1 MAAGGTTTNVA
12 TTNPAVPKV
21 AAANASATDASA
33 SGASSVATTT
43 TAAKPKGVATEWIM
57 PIAAVGLIFVM
68 LVPVPSLLLD
78 LLLALSMTAS
88 VLVLLSAIQIL
99 RPSQFSVFPSLLLLL
114 TLFRLSLNLASSRR
128 ILLHGNEGVS
138 AAGRVIEAFG
148 SFVVGGNYVVGL
160 VIFIALIAIQ
170 YIVVAHGAV
179 RTAEVTARFTL
190 DAMPG
195 KQMAIDAD
203 LNAGLINETQARARR
218 EQIARDAEFYGA
230 MDGAARFNQRD
241 AIATILITAINIV
254 AGFLIGVFQLDIPFR
269 EALKTYTVLTV
280 GDGLVTMIPSLLV
293 SMAGGMVVTRAS
305 SDQTLSVDV
314 GRQVLSRRR
323 PLLIASGVMLSLAAI
338 PGLPKFSFILLAA
351 GNAFLAWRAPKLT
364 AEALPTPA
372 AEKKLAKDSVEDL
385 LKLDELS
392 LEVGY
397 GLVPLVDQNQGGQL
411 LARVKALRQNLAQ
424 QLGFIVPPV
433 HITDNVKLK
442 PREYVVSLRGVEVA
456 RWEMFQDY
464 MMAISSEGS
473 PRPLPGTPTKEPAF
487 GVAAVWIPAALQNQA
502 LASGYAVVD
511 QTSVLATHLAEIV
524 KQHAY
529 ELLTRQ
535 EVKRLLDRLAESHP
549 KLVEELVP
557 KILSLGEVQKVLQQL
572 LREQVSIRDL
582 PTILETLLDAA
593 ATTKNPIALIEAVR
607 QGLGRALVRPLLS
620 DNGGLRVVTLDHTLE
635 EELGRAFSAPQAA
648 VSSTALQPNFSRRI
662 LDGLK
667 HLAGEQVSIASP
679 VLLCSTPARYH
690 LKRLLEPFLPKVVV
704 LSPLEVPPVVEVQ
717 SVGVLK

>member
-1 MAAGGTTTNVA
+1 MAAKTLPGNA
-12 TTNPAVPKV
+12 TV
-21 AAANASATDASA
+21 AAVK
-33 SGASSVATTT
+33 SVPA
-43 TAAKPKGVATEWIM
+43 EWIM

-68 LVPVPSLLLD
+68 LVPIPSLLLD

-99 RPSQFSVFPSLLLLL
+99 RPAQFSVFPSLLLLL

-128 ILLHGNEGVS
+128 ILLHGNEGVA
-138 AAGRVIEAFG
+138 AAGHVIEAFG
-148 SFVVGGNYVVGL
+148 QFVVGGNYVVGFVL
-160 VIFIALIAIQ
+160 FVALIAIQ

-203 LNAGLINETQARARR
+203 LNAGLINEVQARARR
-218 EQIARDAEFYGA
+218 ETIARDAEFYGA

-241 AIATILITAINIV
+241 AIATILITAINII

-305 SDQTLSVDV
+305 SDASLSVDV
-314 GRQVLSRRR
+314 GRQLLSRRR
-323 PLLIASGVMLSLAAI
+323 PLVIASGVMLSLGAI
-338 PGLPKFSFILLAA
+338 PGMPKFSFFLLAA
-351 GNAFLAWRAPKLT
+351 GTAFLAWRAPKT
-364 AEALPTPA
+364 A
-372 AEKKLAKDSVEDL
+372 AESPTAAASAAAASGKKLEKDAAEDW

-397 GLVPLVDQNQGGQL
+397 NLVPMVDQNQGGQL

-433 HITDNVKLK
+433 HITDNVRLK
-442 PREYVVSLRGVEVA
+442 PREYSIALRGVEVA
-456 RWEMFQDY
+456 RWEMYQDHL
-464 MMAISSEGS
+464 MAISSEGA
-473 PRPLPGTPTKEPAF
+473 PRPLAGTPTKEPAF
-487 GVAAVWIPAALQNQA
+487 GVAALWIPAALQNQA

-511 QTSVLATHLAEIV
+511 QTSVLATHLAEVV
-524 KQHAY
+524 KQHAH
-529 ELLTRQ
+529 ELLSRQ

-557 KILSLGEVQKVLQQL
+557 KLLSLGEVQKVLQQM

-593 ATTKNPIALIEAVR
+593 STNKNPVLLVEAARQALA
-607 QGLGRALVRPLLS
+607 RALVQPLLS
-620 DNGGLRVVTLDHTLE
+620 DTGGLRVVTLDHALE
-635 EELGRAFSAPQAA
+635 EELGRAFGGQASA
-648 VSSTALQPNFSRRI
+648 SSSASLQPPFARRI
-662 LDGLK
+662 LEGLRR
-667 HLAGEQVSIASP
+667 LAGDQVAVASP
-679 VLLCSTPARYH
+679 VLLCATPARYH
-690 LKRLLEPFLPKVVV
+690 LKRLLEPFLPKLVV

-717 SVGVLK
+717 AVGVLR

>member
-1 MAAGGTTTNVA
+1 M
-12 TTNPAVPKV
+12 PANISP
-21 AAANASATDASA
+21 AAATAVKPNA
-33 SGASSVATTT
+33 
-43 TAAKPKGVATEWIM
+43 AAEWIM

-68 LVPVPSLLLD
+68 LVPLPSLLLD
-78 LLLALSMTAS
+78 ILLALSITAA

-128 ILLHGNEGVS
+128 ILLHGNEGVA
-138 AAGRVIEAFG
+138 AAGKVIEAFG
-148 SFVVGGNYVVGL
+148 SFVVGGNYVVGF

-203 LNAGLINETQARARR
+203 LNAGLINEVQARARR
-218 EQIARDAEFYGA
+218 EQIAHDAEFYGA

-241 AIATILITAINIV
+241 AIATILITAINII

-293 SMAGGMVVTRAS
+293 SMAGGMVVTRAT
-305 SDQTLSVDV
+305 SDSTLSVDV
-314 GRQVLSRRR
+314 GRQVLSRR
-323 PLLIASGVMLSLAAI
+323 PLLIASGVMLTLAAI
-338 PGLPKFSFILLAA
+338 PGLPKFSFFLLAA
-351 GNAFLAWRAPKLT
+351 GTAFLAWRAPKLT
-364 AEALPTPA
+364 AAEPALAAADKKPA
-372 AEKKLAKDSVEDL
+372 KDKDSVEDL

-397 GLVPLVDQNQGGQL
+397 SLVPLVDQNQGGQL

-433 HITDNVKLK
+433 HITDNVRLK

-456 RWEMFQDY
+456 RWEMFQDHL
-464 MMAISSEGS
+464 MAISSEGS
-473 PRPLPGTPTKEPAF
+473 PRPLAGTPTKEPAF

-511 QTSVLATHLAEIV
+511 QTSVLATHLAEVV
-524 KQHAY
+524 KQHAH
-529 ELLTRQ
+529 ELLARQ

-582 PTILETLLDAA
+582 PAILETMLDTS
-593 ATTKNPIALIEAVR
+593 ATTKNPIALVESVR

-620 DNGGLRVVTLDHTLE
+620 ESGGLRVVTLDHSLE
-635 EELGRAFSAPQAA
+635 EELGRTFGATLPPAGTPG
-648 VSSTALQPNFSRRI
+648 LQPPFARRI
-662 LDGLK
+662 LEGMRR
-667 HLAGEQVSIASP
+667 LAGEQVAVASP

-717 SVGVLK
+717 SVGVLR

>member
-1 MAAGGTTTNVA
+1 MA
-12 TTNPAVPKV
+12 
-21 AAANASATDASA
+21 
-33 SGASSVATTT
+33 T
-43 TAAKPKGVATEWIM
+43 TAATAPAAKKSLNLAEWIM
-57 PIAAVGLIFVM
+57 PTAAVALIFVM
-68 LVPVPSLLLD
+68 LVPLPSLLLD
-78 LLLALSMTAS
+78 ILLALSITAA

-128 ILLHGNEGVS
+128 ILLHGNEGAS
-138 AAGRVIEAFG
+138 AAGHVIEAFG
-148 SFVVGGNYVVGL
+148 SFVVGGNYVVGF

-203 LNAGLINETQARARR
+203 LNAGLINEAQARARR

-241 AIATILITAINIV
+241 AIATILITAINII

-305 SDQTLSVDV
+305 SDSTLSVDV
-314 GRQVLSRRR
+314 GRQLLSRR
-323 PLLIASGVMLSLAAI
+323 PLWIATGVMLSLAAI
-338 PGLPKFSFILLAA
+338 PGLPKFSFLLLAA
-351 GNAFLAWRAPKLT
+351 GTGFLAWRIPKRAP
-364 AEALPTPA
+364 EAPA
-372 AEKKLAKDSVEDL
+372 LAASEKKPAKESVEDL

-433 HITDNVKLK
+433 HITDNVRLK
-442 PREYVVSLRGVEVA
+442 AREYVVALRGVEIA
-456 RWEMFQDY
+456 RWEMLQDHL
-464 MMAISSEGS
+464 MAISSEGS
-473 PRPLPGTPTKEPAF
+473 PRPLAGTPTKEPAF
-487 GVAAVWIPAALQNQA
+487 GVAAVWIPPALQNQA

-511 QTSVLATHLAEIV
+511 QTSVLATHLAEVV

-535 EVKRLLDRLAESHP
+535 ETKRLLDRLAESHP

-582 PTILETLLDAA
+582 PSILEALLDIAPSS
-593 ATTKNPIALIEAVR
+593 KNTITLVESVR
-607 QGLGRALVRPLLS
+607 QALGRALVRPLLT
-620 DNGGLRVVTLDHTLE
+620 DGGLRVVTLDHALE
-635 EELGRAFSAPQAA
+635 EELARAYGSSQASTA
-648 VSSTALQPNFSRRI
+648 TTALQPPFARRI
-662 LDGLK
+662 LEGMRRI
-667 HLAGEQVSIASP
+667 AGEQVVVASP
-679 VLLCSTPARYH
+679 VLMCSTPARYH

-704 LSPLEVPPVVEVQ
+704 LSPLEIPPVVEVQ
-717 SVGVLK
+717 SLGVLR

>member
-1 MAAGGTTTNVA
+1 MT
-12 TTNPAVPKV
+12 
-21 AAANASATDASA
+21 ANAPPALTATAPDAEGKKKG
-33 SGASSVATTT
+33 SGA
-43 TAAKPKGVATEWIM
+43 EWIM

-68 LVPVPSLLLD
+68 LIPLPSVLLD
-78 LLLALSMTAS
+78 VLLATSMTVS

-128 ILLHGNEGVS
+128 ILLLGNEGAS
-138 AAGRVIEAFG
+138 AAGHVIEAFG
-148 SFVVGGNYVVGL
+148 QFVVGGNYVVGFVL
-160 VIFIALIAIQ
+160 FVALIAIQ
-170 YIVVAHGAV
+170 YLVVAHGAV

-203 LNAGLINETQARARR
+203 LNAGLINEVQARARR
-218 EQIARDAEFYGA
+218 EQIAHDAEFYGA

-241 AIATILITAINIV
+241 AIATILITAINII

-293 SMAGGMVVTRAS
+293 SMAGGMVVTRAT
-305 SDQTLSVDV
+305 SDSTLSVDV

-323 PLLIASGVMLSLAAI
+323 PLIIASGVMLSLAAI
-338 PGLPKFSFILLAA
+338 PGLPKFSFLLLAA
-351 GNAFLAWRAPKLT
+351 GTAFLAWRAPKLAGDPSTT
-364 AEALPTPA
+364 AGPA
-372 AEKKLAKDSVEDL
+372 AAADKTAPKDSPEDL

-433 HITDNVKLK
+433 HITDNVRLK
-442 PREYVVSLRGVEVA
+442 PREYVVALRGVEVA
-456 RWEMFQDY
+456 RWEMSQDHL
-464 MMAISSEGS
+464 MAISSEGS
-473 PRPLPGTPTKEPAF
+473 PRPLAGTPTKEPAF

-511 QTSVLATHLAEIV
+511 QTSVLATHLAEVV
-524 KQHAY
+524 KQHAH
-529 ELLTRQ
+529 ELLSRQ

-557 KILSLGEVQKVLQQL
+557 KLLSLGEVQKVLQQM

-582 PTILETLLDAA
+582 PTILETLLDTAS
-593 ATTKNPIALIEAVR
+593 TNKNPVLLVEAARQALA
-607 QGLGRALVRPLLS
+607 RALVRPLLS
-620 DNGGLRVVTLDHTLE
+620 EGGGLRVVTLDHALE
-635 EELGRAFSAPQAA
+635 EELGRAFGGPASATG
-648 VSSTALQPNFSRRI
+648 SSSLQPPFARRI
-662 LDGLK
+662 LEGLRR
-667 HLAGEQVSIASP
+667 LAGDQLAVASP
-679 VLLCSTPARYH
+679 VLLCATPARYH
-690 LKRLLEPFLPKVVV
+690 VKRLLEPFLPKLVV
-704 LSPLEVPPVVEVQ
+704 LSPLEVPPAVEVQ
-717 SVGVLK
+717 ALGVLR